1 MGTCSWLFL
10 GVQESESAG
19 TSGADDDSDA
29 ESDGYG
35 AEGLSWEA
43 VMESLQVRESVSPN
57 FVIQLAL
64 DPYLDLVLKGEFA
77 MDLNPVQ
84 HEVS

>member
-1 MGTCSWLFL
+1 LGTCSWLFL
-10 GVQESESAG
+10 GLQESERAG

-43 VMESLQVRESVSPN
+43 VMESLQVQGSVSPN
-57 FVIQLAL
+57 NYRFSLLWIPVWIQCSGVK
-64 DPYLDLVLKGEFA
+64 YA
-77 MDLNPVQ
+77 MD
-84 HEVS
+84 